1 RMPPGWIIRGMRK
14 RLGIKLQSE
23 TFRNPAQA
31 RRALDRKLDEGE
43 LVGLQTGVFW
53 LPYFPEEM
61 RFHFNAHNLIVY
73 GTEHDDYLI
82 SDPVFEYPSRCASD
96 ALERARFA
104 KGALA
109 PKGMMYSIETIP
121 QDVDFSV
128 AIKGAVRANFRTMTK
143 APLPVI
149 GVRGIRHLAK
159 NVEALGRAG
168 DARKLRLYLAHIVRM
183 QEEIG
188 TGGAGFRFI
197 YASFLQESARLL
209 NNTTLREASAALTEA
224 GDQWRMFALRA
235 SKMCRDR
242 ETMNVTVL
250 GDLLRDC
257 ADREQVMWQGLRDI

>member
-1 RMPPGWIIRGMRK
+1 MAHSPSSAPPPFQASARAAAAPLCTGVRAHHRRACHSSLKAIVMQSFQHRQSAHCESGVLSAMLTHKGLPLSEPMVFGLSSALAFAYIPLVKLAGMPLIAYRMPPGWIIRGMRK

-73 GTEHDDYLI
+73 GREHDDYLI

-121 QDVDFSV
+121 QNVDFSA
-128 AIKGAVRANFRTMTK
+128 AIKGAIRANFR
-143 APLPVI
+143 
-149 GVRGIRHLAK
+149 
-159 NVEALGRAG
+159 
-168 DARKLRLYLAHIVRM
+168 
-183 QEEIG
+183 
-188 TGGAGFRFI
+188 
-197 YASFLQESARLL
+197 
-209 NNTTLREASAALTEA
+209 
-224 GDQWRMFALRA
+224 
-235 SKMCRDR
+235 
-242 ETMNVTVL
+242 
-250 GDLLRDC
+250 
-257 ADREQVMWQGLRDI
+257 